1 MKNSW
6 RQGLHVLCFITC
18 ILLFTNCTKKD
29 VYDPMSG
36 KGSATDL
43 FDFATT
49 TNTTLKV
56 DYGVKGYKAMF
67 EVYTEDPVTVTED
80 DIVKKEGVEAIFKA
94 YTDNDCQF
102 TGVINLPTASSKVY
116 IYSEEFGLPRCLE
129 AEVTSSGI
137 NFNLKEYIARQP
149 LQKNLSRAENSF
161 SFDEPYDEVKNKY
174 NIKSIGNWDKTGMP
188 KYLENDAIIPDGLI
202 NRIKKTLPAGKDNS
216 SFSRPTEITNINVLE
231 NAQISLIF
239 VSEWA
244 SWKNT
249 LGYYYYPTGKT
260 FTQEEFEALPKY
272 IALPNCSILGCLG
285 SDETSS
291 PLQPGNQI
299 KLKYYG
305 TDYKGNASNYF
316 PQGITIGWFLIPG
329 GFDAGSDSKAPII
342 YPNGRP
348 GWKKPLRFSNA
359 DFNDTKTSSCV
370 SIYDEK
376 SSKVVIGFE
385 DGGNITYNDVLFY
398 IEATPDEAIFD
409 PSRPETKPEEYDPT
423 TTIQKGT
430 LAFEDLWPRRG
441 DYDMNDVVIRYNST
455 ITKNKNNQVTK
466 IEDIFTP
473 LNIGGTFPA
482 AFGYQL
488 GVPISKV
495 KSVSI
500 VNGSSTAKVTNNME
514 LDQEKATIMLFDDI
528 HNVTLGRNITVTTE
542 FDGTET
548 EETILFPPYN
558 PFICVGTFIPG
569 YPRKEVHLPK
579 HEPTSLVNKLY
590 FGSYDDYTYIDKS
603 ENYVNCY
610 MTELAYPFAIN
621 LPTIDYKISIEGRS
635 IDKSYP
641 KFKSWADSKGDQ
653 DKDWYLYPEENN

>member
-6 RQGLHVLCFITC
+6 RQGVHVLRFIAC
-18 ILLFTNCTKKD
+18 ILLFTDCTKKD

-56 DYGVKGYKAMF
+56 DYGIKGYKAMF
-67 EVYTEDPVTVTED
+67 EIYTEDPVTVTED
-80 DIVKKEGVEAIFKA
+80 NIVKKEGVEAIFKA

-102 TGVINLPTASSKVY
+102 SGIINLPTASSKVY
-116 IYSEEFGLPRCLE
+116 IYSEAFGLPRCLE

-137 NFNLKEYIARQP
+137 NFNLKEYASRQ
-149 LQKNLSRAENSF
+149 LTQKSLSRADNSYTF
-161 SFDEPYDEVKNKY
+161 NEPFDKNNPY
-174 NIKSIGNWDKTGMP
+174 NIRSIGSWDKTGKP
-188 KYLENDAIIPDGLI
+188 NYLEYDAIIPDGLI
-202 NRIKKTLPAGKDNS
+202 NRIQKTLPSGNVDNS
-216 SFSRPTEITNINVLE
+216 SYAISTEVSNIKVLE
-231 NAQISLIF
+231 NAKISLIF
-239 VSEWA
+239 VREWA
-244 SWKNT
+244 SWKNS

-260 FTQEEFEALPKY
+260 FTKEEFEALPKY

-285 SDETSS
+285 GDETNS

-299 KLKYYG
+299 KMKYYG
-305 TDYKGNASNYF
+305 AEYNSEASENF
-316 PQGITIGWFLIPG
+316 PAGITIGWFLLPA
-329 GFDAGSDSKAPII
+329 GFEAGTADKAPKIN
-342 YPNGRP
+342 PKGHGNWG
-348 GWKKPLRFSNA
+348 KVVFSNQE
-359 DFNDTKTSSCV
+359 FNENEISSCV
-370 SIYDEK
+370 SLYDEK
-376 SSKVVIGFE
+376 SSKVVVGFE
-385 DGGNITYNDVLFY
+385 DGGNKNYNDLLFY

-409 PSRPETKPEEYDPT
+409 PSKPPTKPEEYDPT
-423 TTIQKGT
+423 TTIKKGT

-466 IEDIFTP
+466 IEDVFTP

-488 GVPISKV
+488 GIPATQVKNISLQG
-495 KSVSI
+495 
-500 VNGSSTAKVTNNME
+500 GSSTAKVTNNME

-542 FDGTET
+542 FYGTET

-603 ENYVNCY
+603 GKYVNCY
-610 MTELAYPFAIN
+610 MTEIAYPFAIN